1 MYKAIED
8 ERSRYTHRTGGHL
21 VPFVHGVHAVHAK
34 HRSGRLRPPRSFAT
48 RSAEIMPNSGLH
60 FPRALR
66 IFTVKA
72 RFDRPAYSA
81 PSERIL
87 PRVIP
92 SAGTLVNPTP
102 AAFPVTPCVSKNH
115 ERLDS
120 RLSPPTAGLYACVSE
135 QRFPRLQT
143 AGLGAPWCAIAR
155 AASTGRFSSSDLRA
169 EGDLGQFR
177 SGHHIQLWSTGRP
190 GCGARSVAARRAGGS
205 LDQPANP
212 EPDGA
217 TRAPGRET
225 VASPA

>member
-102 AAFPVTPCVSKNH
+102 AAFPVTPRASTNH

-120 RLSPPTAGLYACVSE
+120 RLSPPTAACTPACPSNGW
-135 QRFPRLQT
+135 RGFKRRDLWH
-143 AGLGAPWCAIAR
+143 AWCAIAR
-155 AASTGRFSSSDLRA
+155 AASTGRFCSSDLA
-169 EGDLGQFR
+169 SR
-177 SGHHIQLWSTGRP
+177 SRSRPVPLWVPHTASKSLWSTGRP
-190 GCGARSVAARRAGGS
+190 G
-205 LDQPANP
+205 N
-212 EPDGA
+212 
-217 TRAPGRET
+217 
-225 VASPA
+225 